1 MTSPIYDL
9 WSSKNHFIGGNSWG
23 IPRIDESEI
32 SGLVQKMIHDSN
44 QGKKPRDP
52 YPGMCLNFKCILPW
66 VSTDPTLDFFSWLWS
81 PSADLRNISYKITRT
96 HDDPNLELFGGS
108 AEAHVLFTYWLFNL
122 QSSKCYPPRNYHIPS
137 KGSWEDE
144 FPSPLVR
151 YVSSLESS
159 NLGFVSNWKTEVLQW
174 PSVYVSRFPWRMV

>member
-1 MTSPIYDL
+1 MKFYEPLHWGKLVGYSTNRRIRDFQGWFKNDL
-9 WSSKNHFIGGNSWG
+9 GFK
-23 IPRIDESEI
+23 
-32 SGLVQKMIHDSN
+32 

-52 YPGMCLNFKCILPW
+52 TMGFNGSNPG
-66 VSTDPTLDFFSWLWS
+66 FFSWLWS

-96 HDDPNLELFGGS
+96 HHRPVWSCLRGS
-108 AEAHVLFTYWLFNL
+108 AEAHVLFTYWLCSL

-137 KGSWEDE
+137 KGSWEDK

-151 YVSSLESS
+151 YVSSLEGS

-174 PSVYVSRFPWRMV
+174 SSVYVSRFPWRMV